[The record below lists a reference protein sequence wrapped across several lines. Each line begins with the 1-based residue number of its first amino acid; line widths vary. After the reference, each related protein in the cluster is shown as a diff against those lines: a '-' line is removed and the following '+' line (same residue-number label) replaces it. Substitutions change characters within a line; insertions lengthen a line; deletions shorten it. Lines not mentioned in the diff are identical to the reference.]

1 MAISC
6 NVLSGTSRAG
16 PCGARRCIPKL
27 SFQARTATFHPPL
40 TLQGAR
46 SAFSRPE
53 VMCGAEKGDFDA
65 AGMLGAA
72 LKGGNFSSD
81 PSIAA
86 LSEYLRS
93 ELGIQNRAELMRVV
107 DILTNKSSLM
117 TVALPGPNTGRR
129 GASNQ
134 YARKLDVDADVKP
147 VVQILR
153 DYGLELPEVSQV
165 VLAFPPV
172 LCYEPERVRDLLSY
186 LEEIDVP
193 KPVGRILL
201 KRPSIVGLKADENL
215 RKIVGYF
222 QSKSYSTEEIVKLLE
237 TSI

>member
-1 MAISC
+1 MQ
-6 NVLSGTSRAG
+6 RALG
-16 PCGARRCIPKL
+16 DVKGWPLWCKEVHSKAQLPGQDCYIP
-27 SFQARTATFHPPL
+27 STVDIAGREICFQP
-40 TLQGAR
+40 
-46 SAFSRPE
+46 SE